1 MPTIAT
7 ATNNAFQCFEQGD
20 LDRAAWWC
28 HQVLQFNPNQASVL
42 NLLGSVCYRN
52 GQLMQAI
59 GWYRE
64 AIDAQPTYAESY
76 NNLGVAL
83 QDLGQWDTALA
94 QFEAAIAVAPSD
106 PKAYYN
112 LGNWLEKD
120 GQHSGAIAA
129 YERALSLKPDYNAA
143 RNNLAYLQQSIGNTQ
158 QAAQLYRQTLAQDP
172 NSTIAHMNLANL
184 LQEQGNLEGA
194 IVHYEQVRDLT
205 PNHPDLAYNLAILH
219 QHRGEFKLAIQ
230 QYYLALQRNPRHAA
244 SHYQLGILLR
254 YDRPIEA
261 VAHLQQA
268 ITYQPNN
275 AAAYHQIG
283 LLWRDRLELTAAIAS
298 FRMSLELDP
307 DEAVVQVN
315 LGETLLLMGDYP
327 AGFAAYEWRWQ
338 SPVFLQ
344 RQLPR
349 HPSRPRWDG
358 KAAPDKTIL
367 LWAEQGIAEALQCL
381 RYIPVVMGLAATVIV
396 ECDRQLVSLLQTL
409 CPEVQVI
416 AKGDDLPAFDD
427 HAPFLSLPLV
437 LGTTIDSIPSL
448 IPVSLLVKPDDI
460 KPDDG
465 IYRIGIAWADR
476 PIAGEVEA
484 DNPRNSL
491 PLSLLLNELRG
502 LEQIEIYNLQRFCTD
517 AEKQLLAAHSVID
530 VTLAWGDLL
539 DMSNTLLRLDSIVTV
554 DSEIAHLSGLINPQ
568 KTKVMLPFLP
578 NWCWGVSS
586 QTTPWY
592 EHLQIFRQS
601 TPGNWTIS
609 DLAVELCRKV
619 EL

>member
-28 HQVLQFNPNQASVL
+28 HQVLQFDPNQASVL

-52 GQLMQAI
+52 GQLMRAI

-94 QFEAAIAVAPSD
+94 QFEAAIEVAPSD

-129 YERALSLKPDYNAA
+129 YERALSLKPTYNAA
-143 RNNLAYLQQSIGNTQ
+143 RNNLAYLHQSIGNTQ
-158 QAAQLYRQTLAQDP
+158 QAAQLYRQTLTQDP

-184 LQEQGNLEGA
+184 LQEQGNLDGA
-194 IVHYEQVRDLT
+194 MVHYEQVGQIT
-205 PNHPDLAYNLAILH
+205 PNHPDLAHNLAIVH
-219 QHRGEFKLAIQ
+219 QNRGEFAQAIQ
-230 QYYLALQRNPRHAA
+230 QYYLALQQNSRHAA
-244 SHYQLGILLR
+244 SHCQLGVLLR

-261 VAHLQQA
+261 LAHLQQA
-268 ITYQPNN
+268 ITYEPEN
-275 AAAYHQIG
+275 AMAYHQIG
-283 LLWRDRLELTAAIAS
+283 LLWRDRLDLTAAIAS
-298 FRMSLELDP
+298 FRTSLELDP
-307 DEAVVQVN
+307 DEAVVQVD

-367 LWAEQGIAEALQCL
+367 LWAEQGISEALQCL
-381 RYIPVVMGLAATVIV
+381 RYIPVVIALGATVIV
-396 ECDRQLVSLLQTL
+396 ECDRELVTLFQAL

-416 AKGDDLPAFDD
+416 AQGDDLPAFDN
-427 HAPFLSLPLV
+427 HCPFLSLPLV

-448 IPVSLLVKPDDI
+448 VSVNLVV

-476 PIAGEVEA
+476 SIDDEDQG
-484 DNPRNSL
+484 NSL
-491 PLSLLLNELRG
+491 PLERLLAGFKER
-502 LEQIEIYNLQRFCTD
+502 EQVEIYNLQRDCTD
-517 AEKQLLAAHSVID
+517 AEKSLLAAYSVID
-530 VTLAWGDLL
+530 VASQDHL
-539 DMSNTLLRLDSIVTV
+539 DVARTIGRLDAIVTV

-568 KTKVMLPFLP
+568 KTKVMLSFSP
-578 NWCWGVSS
+578 NWCWGISS

-592 EHLQIFRQS
+592 DDLQIFRQS
-601 TPGNWTIS
+601 TPGDWTIS
-609 DLAVELCRKV
+609 DLAVESCRKV

>member
-1 MPTIAT
+1 MPTPTIAT

-28 HQVLQFNPNQASVL
+28 HQVLQFDPNQAPVL

-52 GQLMQAI
+52 GQLMRAI

-94 QFEAAIAVAPSD
+94 QFEAAIEVAPND

-120 GQHSGAIAA
+120 GQHAGAIAA
-129 YERALSLKPDYNAA
+129 YERALSLDPAYSVA

-172 NSTIAHMNLANL
+172 SSSIAHMNLANL

-194 IVHYEQVRDLT
+194 MVHYEQVGQLT
-205 PNHPDLAYNLAILH
+205 PNHPDLAHNLAIVH
-219 QHRGEFKLAIQ
+219 QNRGEFDRAVQ
-230 QYYLALQRNPRHAA
+230 QYYLALQQNSRHAA
-244 SHYQLGILLR
+244 SHYQLGVLLR
-254 YDRPIEA
+254 FDRPMEA
-261 VAHLQQA
+261 LAHLQQA
-268 ITYQPNN
+268 ITYQPENS
-275 AAAYHQIG
+275 AAYHQIG
-283 LLWRDRLELTAAIAS
+283 LLWRDRLDLTAAIAS
-298 FRMSLELDP
+298 FRTSLELDP
-307 DEAVVQVN
+307 DEADVQVD

-338 SPVFLQ
+338 SPTFLQ
-344 RQLPR
+344 RQLLR

-358 KAAPDKTIL
+358 KSAPGKTIL
-367 LWAEQGIAEALQCL
+367 LWAEQSIPAAMQFL
-381 RYIPVVMGLAATVIV
+381 RYVPVVMALGATVIV
-396 ECDRQLVSLLQTL
+396 ECDRQLVTLFQAL

-416 AKGDDLPAFDD
+416 AKGDDLPAFDCQC
-427 HAPFLSLPLV
+427 PFLSLPLV

-448 IPVSLLVKPDDI
+448 ISADSITDRVN
-460 KPDDG
+460 DG
-465 IYRIGIAWADR
+465 VYRIGIAWADR
-476 PIAGEVEA
+476 SIDGE
-484 DNPRNSL
+484 DQGN
-491 PLSLLLNELRG
+491 SLLLAQLLAALKQR
-502 LEQIEIYNLQRFCTD
+502 EQVEIYNLQRYCTD
-517 AEKQLLAAHSVID
+517 AEKSLLAAHSVID
-530 VTLAWGDLL
+530 VASQDHL
-539 DMSNTLLRLDSIVTV
+539 DMAKTIGRFDAIVTV
-554 DSEIAHLSGLINPQ
+554 DGEIAHLSGLINPQ

-578 NWCWGVSS
+578 NWCWGISS
-586 QTTPWY
+586 QMTPWY
-592 EHLQIFRQS
+592 DDLQIVRQL
-601 TPGNWTIS
+601 TPGNLTIS
-609 DLAVELCRKV
+609 DFAVELCRKV